1 MKTMIHKRIPQ
12 RALARGAYLLCAF
25 LLTGGVAIAQ
35 LGGPASDVGG
45 NASRELSRIYTQGVG
60 NGYSGTSLNQIS
72 LRSAQAR
79 VPNVGQSAAPSAR
92 IGLGAGGSGSAARK
106 PFSGYSSAPTVS
118 PYLNLFREDFDG
130 SSDFNYNT
138 LVRPMLQQQQFNE
151 QVQRQSMEVATRL
164 QTIAA
169 QADFNPQGSTTQAP
183 TGHQTVFNYHSHYY
197 PAQRPKR

>member
-1 MKTMIHKRIPQ
+1 MNYKQTLHYIFIV
-12 RALARGAYLLCAF
+12 CAMVVPSGF
-25 LLTGGVAIAQ
+25 AMAQTSAPTGGPI
-35 LGGPASDVGG
+35 SDVSG
-45 NASRELSRIYTQGVG
+45 NARRELGNIYNNSIGR
-60 NGYSGTSLNQIS
+60 GYTIDSLNSLS
-72 LRSAQAR
+72 LRSSQAR
-79 VPNVGQSAAPSAR
+79 VPSVGQQSTQAGSR
-92 IGLGAGGSGSAARK
+92 IGLGTGGGGGAARK
-106 PFSGYSSAPTVS
+106 PFTGYSSSPTVS

-151 QVQRQSMEVATRL
+151 QVQRQSLELSSRL
-164 QTIAA
+164 QSIAA